1 MKYYLVTYDLNTSGQ
16 NYQDL
21 LKKIKDSGVWA
32 RLSESSYAVGT
43 LKTPQQL
50 FDDLKTC
57 LDSNDQLYIVNI
69 TKPYTGV
76 GPEEVNK
83 WLESKLPNTSIW

>member
-1 MKYYLVTYDLNTSGQ
+1 LN
-16 NYQDL
+16 
-21 LKKIKDSGVWA
+21 KIRGCAEWA

-50 FDDLKTC
+50 FDDLKTY

-83 WLESKLPNTSIW
+83 WLESKLPNTSLW